1 MKAIFAIATLAVSQ
15 ITAADLVCREGA
27 DTVRLTDKPCVN
39 TEVLEK
45 LPEYIKPM
53 MLQATAILN
62 GKTYAPC
69 WVVYKQGHMYLAY
82 PDGDQGLLPGSIFKD
97 EPGI

>member
-1 MKAIFAIATLAVSQ
+1 MKAIFAIAAMALSQ
-15 ITAADLVCREGA
+15 IATADLVYREGA
-27 DTVRLTDKPCVN
+27 
-39 TEVLEK
+39 EVLEK
-45 LPEYIKPM
+45 LPDYIKPM

>member
-1 MKAIFAIATLAVSQ
+1 MKAIFAIAALAVSQ
-15 ITAADLVCREGA
+15 IATADLVYREGA
-27 DTVRLTDKPCVN
+27 DTVRLTDKPRAN
-39 TEVLEK
+39 SEVLEK
-45 LPEYIKPM
+45 LPDYIKPM

-69 WVVYKQGHMYLAY
+69 WVTYKRDSVFLAY
-82 PDGDQGLLPGSIFKD
+82 SDGDSGVISMRDFKD